1 MWDIKS
7 FSTVPQCSRAKT
19 EKARGGELG
28 KKDGKIKRQS
38 GRKCKS
44 GKGRREG
51 VVDEKSKRRGREEVK
66 SHYFELMRYL
76 SEGRNEG
83 H

>member
-19 EKARGGELG
+19 EKARGGEWG
-28 KKDGKIKRQS
+28 GRGGEDGKIKRRS
-38 GRKCKS
+38 GRVSES

-51 VVDEKSKRRGREEVK
+51 GVDEESERRGREEVRVIT
-66 SHYFELMRYL
+66 L
-76 SEGRNEG
+76 N
-83 H
+83 